1 MFVLDTNVVSELRRP
16 QRADPKVL
24 AWASGLPVANLYLS
38 AITVLELEL
47 GALLIARKDKSQGE
61 VLRAWIDGQIL
72 PRFEGRVL
80 PVDTAVAQCC
90 ARLHVPDPRAER
102 DALIAA
108 TALAHGMTVATR
120 NVADFEATGAK
131 LFNPWG

>member
-1 MFVLDTNVVSELRRP
+1 M
-16 QRADPKVL
+16 L